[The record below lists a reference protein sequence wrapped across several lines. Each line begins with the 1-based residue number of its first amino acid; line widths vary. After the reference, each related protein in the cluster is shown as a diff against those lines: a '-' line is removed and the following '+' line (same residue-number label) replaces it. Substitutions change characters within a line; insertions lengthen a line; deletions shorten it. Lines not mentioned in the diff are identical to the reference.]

1 MNQIASM
8 ENPLEWL
15 HSLGMHRINPGLE
28 RISRLLE
35 KLGNPHLKI
44 KTIHIAGTNGKGS
57 TSAILSSVLT
67 SHGFKTGLY
76 TSPHLIK
83 INERFKIDGLEIADE
98 KLNYFLRQIRA
109 LIRDEQVTFFEATTA
124 LAFSYFYEEKV
135 DLAVIECGMGGR
147 LDATN
152 VVNPLVSII
161 TNVGFDHTKY
171 LGRSLKEIALEKAG
185 IIKKDTPFVVGNI
198 DSSLISL
205 FEEKAQQLN
214 APFNLF
220 NRDFKINQTSKGWT
234 YQGKKTYSDLV
245 LNLKGVYQG
254 ENLGC
259 AIRALEILEDKGFL
273 QIDENALRKGLSN
286 VIWEGRY
293 QKIYLGN
300 KEIVIDVAHNLDG
313 IKALA
318 RALEQDDFKD
328 FVLLIGVTNEDGDK
342 PFLEM
347 LMSLMPF
354 CRGLFICEFLSP
366 KKIVSIKEWKD
377 KLETLKLPLDLFY
390 FSSPSAALKKAL
402 KEPIPRVLV
411 TGSVYFAGQVLEILK
426 TNYSLN
432 S

>member
-1 MNQIASM
+1 MGKM
-8 ENPLEWL
+8 TLTEDPLKWL
-15 HSLGMHRINPGLE
+15 YSLGMHRINPGLE

-76 TSPHLIK
+76 TSPHLIR
-83 INERFKIDGLEIADE
+83 INERFKIDGLEISDE
-98 KLNYFLRQIRA
+98 KLDYFLRQIKT
-109 LIRDEQVTFFEATTA
+109 LIKDEQITFFEATTA
-124 LAFSYFYEEKV
+124 LAFYYFYEEKV

-152 VVNPLVSII
+152 VVKPLVSII

-171 LGRSLKEIALEKAG
+171 LGRSLEEIALEKAG
-185 IIKKDTPFVVGNI
+185 IIKKNTPFVVGNI
-198 DSSLISL
+198 DLSLILL
-205 FEEKAQQLN
+205 FEKKAQQLN
-214 APFNLF
+214 APLNLF
-220 NRDFKINQTSKGWT
+220 NRDFRISQTSKGWT
-234 YQGKKTYSDLV
+234 YQGKKTYSDLS

-259 AIRALEILEDKGFL
+259 AIRALEILEDKGFI
-273 QIDENALRKGLSN
+273 QIDENTLRTGLSN
-286 VIWEGRY
+286 VVWEGRY
-293 QKIYLGN
+293 QKVYLGD

-318 RALEQDDFKD
+318 KTLEQDGFKD
-328 FVLLIGVTNEDGDK
+328 FILLMGVTNEDGDK

-347 LMSLMPF
+347 LKILLPF
-354 CRGLFICEFLSP
+354 CKCLFLCEFLSP
-366 KKIVSIKEWKD
+366 KKIVSLKDWRD
-377 KLETLKLPLDLFY
+377 KLKTLDLPLDIFY
-390 FSSPSAALKKAL
+390 FSSPSFALEKAM
-402 KEPIPRVLV
+402 KEPISRILI
-411 TGSVYFAGQVLEILK
+411 TGSIYFAGQILEILK
-426 TNYSLN
+426 THHLLS